1 MNVQQ
6 STVQGDLVRAGV
18 RRSLQRASQTS
29 LLASLWV
36 APALLVSLG
45 VAAQDADGSTDE
57 NIAEV
62 IVSSTRRDMQ
72 VQDVPISITAVG
84 GEAAET
90 LGLENLDE
98 LAAVV
103 PGLSMIDSGPWG
115 NSTIIMRGVNSDS
128 INGTGNETDGGGT
141 VGVYLGE
148 TPLYADFKMLDIN
161 RVEALMGPQGT
172 LYGAGTLA
180 GAVRFVP
187 NRPKLNEYEANV
199 HTRLYGVSSDF
210 NTGNQED
217 ITVNIPLVD
226 GVLAVR
232 GAFGYYD
239 DPGFVDY
246 PYIARSPGR
255 SNPQP
260 DFGNPAETSANLVRR
275 DNLNYEDTIS
285 SRVSMLWAPSAGFEG
300 LLTWAHQ
307 KTETGGRQINTADSI
322 GSGLY
327 ESGMRYAEPSSR
339 EADLFSLELTGNLG
353 FAQLVSASSY
363 SEQKIKTIRD
373 QTDLLLYLS
382 DNGGYGYED
391 FPEFIAF
398 TTGDTDR
405 EQFTQELRL
414 VSSGDG
420 PLSWIVGGFYNKLES
435 DSSGIEYVPGLPDFF
450 GIDRPDEM
458 EYYSLTNLEQEEK
471 AVYGEIGYR
480 ITDAW
485 QVTIGGR
492 YYDYTVDQINGTDL
506 PLLNDDPFEIAP
518 RFRSGTTGDS
528 GSLFKFNTSYEFSDD
543 VMAFATVSEG
553 YRLGGFNPVA
563 PCQLPLSGTQNVCA
577 LPHEQQ
583 YLPDKTLNKEIG
595 IRAQMFDRRLTVNAA
610 IYHID
615 WEDVQVAGI
624 TENGAVGITSNGAE
638 AVSQGLELSL
648 QASLPRDFSIMLNYT
663 YTNAELTQD
672 AKGLVDDRYTLIRV
686 DDPSTPSREGSAPA
700 YLAIWGDRY
709 LPACDPS
716 LSTYASTP
724 VGACPGDGLDGD
736 RLPGSAEHKGS
747 IYFGWTRDFAGEYTL
762 RANYGISAQGDV
774 FTKVGNRASGEALAG
789 YATHSFNIGIEKGN
803 WMVSL
808 FGENIFD
815 KYAETSV
822 TNDRSFVYT
831 AEGSDGTAFAVRR
844 YNKTIIRPQV
854 FGVDFRM
861 KFGL

>member
-1 MNVQQ
+1 MKMQQPQVQ
-6 STVQGDLVRAGV
+6 VARPVDVVGDAI
-18 RRSLQRASQTS
+18 RRSLR
-29 LLASLWV
+29 LASRTSMLATALFGSLV
-36 APALLVSLG
+36 AS
-45 VAAQDADGSTDE
+45 AQDADVSSGE

-62 IVSSTRRDMQ
+62 IVSSTRREMG

-84 GEAAET
+84 GQQAEA

-199 HTRLYGVSSDF
+199 HTRLYGVSGDF

-217 ITVNIPLVD
+217 ITLNLPLVD
-226 GVLAVR
+226 GVLALR

-246 PYIARSPGR
+246 PYIVRSPGR

-260 DFGNPAETSANLVRR
+260 DFNNPGEVSANLVRR
-275 DNLNYEDTIS
+275 DNLNYEDTVS
-285 SRVSMLWAPSAGFEG
+285 SRISMLWAPTEGFEG
-300 LLTWAHQ
+300 LLIWAHQ
-307 KTETGGRQINTADSI
+307 KTETGGRQINTTDSI

-327 ESGMRYAEPSSR
+327 EAGMRYAEPSSR
-339 EADLFSLELTGNLG
+339 EADLFSLELTGDLG

-435 DSSGIEYVPGLPDFF
+435 DSSGIEYVPGLPDFL

-458 EYYSLTNLEQEEK
+458 EYYSRTQLEQEEQ

-485 QVTIGGR
+485 QVTVGGR
-492 YYDYTVDQINGTDL
+492 YYDYTVDQTNGTDL
-506 PLLNDDPFEIAP
+506 PLFNADPFELSP

-528 GSLFKFNTSYEFSDD
+528 GSLFKFNTSYDFSDD
-543 VMAFATVSEG
+543 VMAFVTVSEG
-553 YRLGGFNPVA
+553 YRLGGFNAVA

-583 YLPDKTLNKEIG
+583 FLPDKTLNKEIG
-595 IRAQMFDRRLTVNAA
+595 IRAQLFDRNLTINAA

-638 AVSQGLELSL
+638 AVSQGVEFSM
-648 QASLPRDFSIMLNYT
+648 QASLPMNFSIMLNYT
-663 YTNAELTQD
+663 YTNAELTKD
-672 AKGLVDDRYTLIRV
+672 AKGLVDDRFTLIRV
-686 DDPSTPSREGSAPA
+686 DDPATEDREGSAPA

-716 LSTYASTP
+716 LPTYATTP

-747 IYFGWTRDFAGEYTL
+747 IYLGWTRDFADDYTV
-762 RANYGISAQGDV
+762 RANYGISAQSDV

-803 WMVSL
+803 WTVSL

-831 AEGSDGTAFAVRR
+831 AEGAGTAFAVRR

-861 KFGL
+861 KFGM

>member
-1 MNVQQ
+1 MKVQQ
-6 STVQGDLVRAGV
+6 TTFQADQVRAGV
-18 RRSLQRASQTS
+18 RHTLERSQTY
-29 LLASLWV
+29 LLASLCV
-36 APALLVSLG
+36 APALVFSTT
-45 VAAQDADGSTDE
+45 AWSQDADMSADG

-62 IVSSTRRDMQ
+62 VVSSTRREMG
-72 VQDVPISITAVG
+72 VQDVPVAITAIG
-84 GEAAET
+84 GEAAES

-98 LAAVV
+98 LATLV

-128 INGTGNETDGGGT
+128 ITGTGNETEGGGT

-187 NRPKLNEYEANV
+187 NRPNLSEYEANL
-199 HTRLYGVSSDF
+199 HSRLYGVSSDF
-210 NTGNQED
+210 STGNQED

-226 GVLAVR
+226 GKLAVR

-246 PYIARSPGR
+246 PYIVRSPGR

-260 DFGNPAETSANLVRR
+260 DFNDPDAVAGNLITGSH
-275 DNLNYEDTIS
+275 LNYEDTVS
-285 SRVSMLWAPSAGFEG
+285 SRVSALWAPTAGFEG

-307 KTETGGRQINTADSI
+307 KTQTGGRQINSVDSI

-363 SEQKIKTIRD
+363 SEQKIETIRD
-373 QTDLLLYLS
+373 QTDLLLFLS
-382 DNGGYGYED
+382 DSGGYGYEN
-391 FPEFIAF
+391 FPEFVAY

-405 EQFTQELRL
+405 DQFTEELRL

-420 PLSWIVGGFYNKLES
+420 PLSWIVGGFYNEL
-435 DSSGIEYVPGLPDFF
+435 DSVGTGIEYTPGLPAFF
-450 GIDRPDEM
+450 EIDRPDEM
-458 EYYSLTNLEQEEK
+458 EYYSKTDLTQKEK
-471 AVYGEIGYR
+471 AAYGEIGYR

-492 YYDYTVDQINGTDL
+492 YYDYTVEQTNATDL
-506 PLLNDDPFEIAP
+506 PLLNDGPYEFSP
-518 RFRSGTTGDS
+518 RIRAGETGDS
-528 GSLFKFNTSYEFSDD
+528 GSLFKFNTSYDLTDD
-543 VMAFATVSEG
+543 VMAFVTVSEG
-553 YRLGGFNPVA
+553 YRLGGFNAVA
-563 PCQLPLSGTQNVCA
+563 PCPDVLEDDQQYVCA
-577 LPHEQQ
+577 LPNERQ

-595 IRAQMFDRRLTVNAA
+595 IRSQWFDRSLTVNAA

-624 TENGAVGITSNGAE
+624 TENGAIGITTNGAE
-638 AVSQGLELSL
+638 AVSQGVEFAM
-648 QASLPRDFSIMLNYT
+648 QASLPMEFSILLNYT
-663 YTNAELTQD
+663 YTDAQLTKD
-672 AKGLVDDRYTLIRV
+672 AKGLVDDRFTLVRL
-686 DDPSTPSREGSAPA
+686 DNAGS
-700 YLAIWGDRY
+700 YLARY
-709 LPACDPS
+709 GTSYNPACDPS
-716 LSTYASTP
+716 SASYESTP
-724 VGACPGDGLDGD
+724 AGACAGDARDGD
-736 RLPGSAEHKGS
+736 RLPGTPKHKGS
-747 IYFGWTRDFAGEYTL
+747 IYLGWTRDFANDYQL

-789 YATHSFNIGIEKGN
+789 YATHSFNIGVEKGN

-815 KYAETSV
+815 KYAETAV
-822 TNDRSFVYT
+822 TNDSSFVFD
-831 AEGSDGTAFAVRR
+831 AHGGSAANPTTSFAVRR

-861 KFGL
+861 KFGM

>member
-1 MNVQQ
+1 MKMQQ
-6 STVQGDLVRAGV
+6 TKLHAERLRDAI
-18 RRSLQRASQTS
+18 RRSLCVAPT
-29 LLASLWV
+29 LLASLG
-36 APALLVSLG
+36 AF
-45 VAAQDADGSTDE
+45 AQEADMGTGETIDV
-57 NIAEV
+57 V
-62 IVSSTRRDMQ
+62 IVSSTRREMG

-84 GEAAET
+84 GKEAES

-98 LAAVV
+98 LAALV
-103 PGLSMIDSGPWG
+103 PGLSMVDSGPWG
-115 NSTIIMRGVNSDS
+115 NSTIIMRGINADS
-128 INGTGNETDGGGT
+128 INGTGNNTDGGGT

-187 NRPKLNEYEANV
+187 NRPKLDTYEADV

-210 NTGNQED
+210 SSGNQED
-217 ITVNIPLVD
+217 ITINLPLID
-226 GVLAVR
+226 GTLAMR

-246 PYIARSPGR
+246 PYIVRSPGR

-260 DFGNPAETSANLVRR
+260 DFDNPEEVAGNLVRR
-275 DNLNYEDTIS
+275 SNLNYEDTVS
-285 SRVSMLWAPSAGFEG
+285 SRLSMLWAPGAAFEG

-307 KTETGGRQINTADSI
+307 KTETGGRQMNSVESI

-327 ESGMRYAEPSSR
+327 EAGMRYAEPSSR
-339 EADLFSLELTGNLG
+339 EADLFSLELTGNFG

-363 SEQKIKTIRD
+363 SEQTIKTIRD
-373 QTDLLLYLS
+373 QTDLLLDLS
-382 DNGGYGYED
+382 DSGGYGYED

-414 VSSGDG
+414 VSTGDS

-435 DSSGIEYVPGLPDFF
+435 DSSGIEYTPGLPDFF
-450 GIDRPDEM
+450 GIERPDEI
-458 EYYSLTNLEQEEK
+458 EYYSVTNLEQEEK

-485 QVTIGGR
+485 QVTVGGR

-506 PLLNDDPFEIAP
+506 PLWNDNPYEIDP

-528 GSLFKFNTSYEFSDD
+528 GSLFKFNTSYELSDD
-543 VMAFATVSEG
+543 VMTFVTVSQG
-553 YRLGGFNPVA
+553 YRLGGFNSVA
-563 PCQLPLSGTQNVCA
+563 PCILPLSEGQNVCA
-577 LPHEQQ
+577 LPHEQSF
-583 YLPDKTLNKEIG
+583 LPDKTLNKEIG
-595 IRAQMFDRRLTVNAA
+595 IRAQMFDRRLTVNAS

-638 AVSQGLELSL
+638 AVSQGVEFSV
-648 QASLPRDFSIMLNYT
+648 QASLPMDFSVMLNYT
-663 YTNAELTQD
+663 YTNAELTTD
-672 AKGLVDDRYTLIRV
+672 AKGLVDDRYTLIRE
-686 DDPSTPSREGSAPA
+686 DSAED
-700 YLAIWGDRY
+700 YLERWGDRY

-716 LSTYASTP
+716 QPTYGATP

-747 IYFGWTRDFAGEYTL
+747 IFFGWTRDFAGDYAL
-762 RANYGISAQGDV
+762 RANYGISAQSDV

-803 WMVSL
+803 WAVSL

-831 AEGSDGTAFAVRR
+831 AASPDTAFAVRR

-861 KFGL
+861 KFGS

>member
-1 MNVQQ
+1 MKMHK
-6 STVQGDLVRAGV
+6 THLHAAI
-18 RRSLQRASQTS
+18 RRSLRGVSHTS
-29 LLASLWV
+29 IVASLCV
-36 APALLVSLG
+36 APALLASTYASG
-45 VAAQDADGSTDE
+45 QDADAGSAADE

-84 GEAAET
+84 GKAAES

-98 LAAVV
+98 LASIV
-103 PGLSMIDSGPWG
+103 PGLSMVDSGPWG
-115 NSTIIMRGVNSDS
+115 NSTIIMRGVNADS
-128 INGTGNETDGGGT
+128 INGTGNDTDGGGT

-187 NRPKLNEYEANV
+187 NRPDLNEYDAAV
-199 HTRLYGVSSDF
+199 HSRLYGVSSDF
-210 NTGNQED
+210 NLGNQED

-226 GVLAVR
+226 GVLGVR

-246 PYIARSPGR
+246 PYIVRSPGR

-260 DFGNPAETSANLVRR
+260 DFNNPNEVAGNLMRR
-275 DNLNYEDTIS
+275 SNLNYEDTIS
-285 SRVSMLWAPSAGFEG
+285 SRVSMLWAPSAAFEG

-307 KTETGGRQINTADSI
+307 KTETGGRQINTVDSI

-327 ESGMRYAEPSSR
+327 EAGMRYAEPSSR
-339 EADLFSLELTGNLG
+339 EADLFSLELTGNFG

-363 SEQKIKTIRD
+363 TEQKIKTIRD
-373 QTDLLLYLS
+373 QTDLLLFLS

-420 PLSWIVGGFYNKLES
+420 PLNWIVGGFYNKLES

-458 EYYSLTNLEQEEK
+458 EYYSVTNLEQEEK

-480 ITDAW
+480 LTDAW
-485 QVTIGGR
+485 QVTVGGR
-492 YYDYTVDQINGTDL
+492 YYDYTVDQKNGTDL
-506 PLLNDDPFEIAP
+506 PLFNAGPYEISP

-528 GSLFKFNTSYEFSDD
+528 GSLFKFNTSYEFTDD
-543 VMAFATVSEG
+543 VMMFATVSEG

-563 PCQLPLSGTQNVCA
+563 PCVLPLSGTQNVCA

-583 YLPDKTLNKEIG
+583 FLPDKTLNKEIG
-595 IRAQMFDRRLTVNAA
+595 IRAQLFDRSLAISAA

-638 AVSQGLELSL
+638 AVSQGVEFSMQAQLPMSL
-648 QASLPRDFSIMLNYT
+648 SIMLNYT
-663 YTNAELTQD
+663 YTNAELTKD
-672 AKGLVDDRYTLIRV
+672 VKGLVDDRYTLIRP
-686 DDPSTPSREGSAPA
+686 DSADA
-700 YLAIWGDRY
+700 YLELWGDRY
-709 LPACDPS
+709 LAACDPS
-716 LSTYASTP
+716 QASYSSQP
-724 VGACPGDGLDGD
+724 VGACPGDGRDGD

-747 IYFGWTRDFAGEYTL
+747 IYLGWTRDFAGDYTL
-762 RANYGISAQGDV
+762 KANYGISAQGDV

-789 YATHSFNIGIEKGN
+789 YAIHSFNIGIERGN

-815 KYAETSV
+815 KYGETSV

-861 KFGL
+861 KFGS